1 MKNHSTGRFG
11 RLFFNVVTLESRS
24 PGSVVINKRNT
35 TDAGTLRAARHSSM
49 TLCDERRSGFTLI
62 ELLVV
67 VLIIGILAA
76 IALPRYER
84 AVEKAKVA
92 EVKVAVRRLLD
103 EVRLC
108 EMEQADNCKREVA
121 SAEEIPD
128 TLLARTFGVNN
139 VYWDG
144 SVEVARVGNWEIHF
158 SSGPM
163 ELARYNKGV
172 YPYGIECG
180 SGDFLTELEDET
192 CSCDSFDSRDYCKML
207 GVPDHKYFSLWQ
219 L

>member
-1 MKNHSTGRFG
+1 MKNRSTGRLG
-11 RLFFNVVTLESRS
+11 GLFNVVI
-24 PGSVVINKRNT
+24 PGVAACNARGSQPLKNT
-35 TDAGTLRAARHSSM
+35 TRFPITTFGNDVRKVCLG
-49 TLCDERRSGFTLI
+49 GFTLI

-76 IALPRYER
+76 VALPRYER

-92 EVKVAVRRLLD
+92 EVKVAVRHLLD

-108 EMEQADNCKREVA
+108 EMEQADNCKREVD

-139 VYWDG
+139 VHWDG
-144 SVEVARVGNWEIHF
+144 DVEVARVGNWEISF

-163 ELARYNKGV
+163 NLARYNKGE
-172 YPYGIECG
+172 YPYFIECG
-180 SGDFLTELEDET
+180 SGGLFTELADET
-192 CSCDSFDSRDYCKML
+192 CYCYSSGSRDYCKML
-207 GVPDHKYFSLWQ
+207 GVPDSKNFSLWNF
-219 L
+219 